1 MLYVYFYNTFS
12 IIFVFVYLHFH
23 ICKHILKN
31 ICMDLHIACISIING
46 RRYLPLF
53 IFPLLYLSLYHKH
66 IKNRT
71 AAYCLYRHY
80 QCKSGLQMR
89 AGGKL
94 AYIRDQP
101 STASTLSFEKSRHKK
116 KRVAKPG
123 PVGTKRYAS
132 SDVRCRDD
140 GK

>member
-1 MLYVYFYNTFS
+1 MG
-12 IIFVFVYLHFH
+12 
-23 ICKHILKN
+23 
-31 ICMDLHIACISIING
+31 LHIACISIING

-53 IFPLLYLSLYHKH
+53 IFPLLYLYLYHKH

-89 AGGKL
+89 ARGEVSIYQRS
-94 AYIRDQP
+94 A
-101 STASTLSFEKSRHKK
+101 TASTLSFEKSQRKK

>member
-1 MLYVYFYNTFS
+1 MG
-12 IIFVFVYLHFH
+12 
-23 ICKHILKN
+23 
-31 ICMDLHIACISIING
+31 LHIACISIING

-53 IFPLLYLSLYHKH
+53 IFPLLYLYLYHKH

-89 AGGKL
+89 AGGEVSIYQRS
-94 AYIRDQP
+94 A
-101 STASTLSFEKSRHKK
+101 TASTLSFEKSQRKK